1 MAWYHNQLEDAARN
15 PFGLLPAESW
25 IKSTEFEM
33 SMSLK
38 RLLEI
43 VWND

>member
-1 MAWYHNQLEDAARN
+1 MAWHHKLLGDAALN
-15 PFGLLPAESW
+15 PSGLLLAESW

-33 SMSLK
+33 SMNLK

-43 VWND
+43 VWSA